1 MPQLITIDAGGDAN
15 RSYVILRPADR
26 SAWCVDPSYGAAEVL
41 KVCHEAGCRLREIFL
56 THTHGDHVASLPE
69 LLAAPGK
76 ERPRV
81 WVHRTEAQRVHG
93 ATPIASEGPLPGLEG
108 TEALFT
114 PGHTP
119 GGVCYRVGPD
129 LFTGDVLFVDWIG
142 RTDLPGGDPR
152 AMFASLAR
160 LRTLPEDL
168 VIRPGHHYGS
178 RESRSLGEEIALNRF
193 LACTDYQRFLS
204 LLPELTA

>member
-1 MPQLITIDAGGDAN
+1 MPQILTIDAGGDAN
-15 RSYVILRPADR
+15 RSYVVLYPADHT
-26 SAWCVDPSYGAAEVL
+26 AWCIDPSYGAARVL
-41 KVCHEAGCRLREIFL
+41 KACREAGCRLVEVFL
-56 THTHGDHVASLPE
+56 THTHGDHIASLPE
-69 LLAAPGK
+69 LLAAGD
-76 ERPRV
+76 ERPRI
-81 WVHRTEAQRVHG
+81 WVHRAEARHVPE
-93 ATPIASEGPLPGLEG
+93 AAVIESEGPLPGLE
-108 TEALFT
+108 EISVLFT

-119 GGVCYRVGPD
+119 GGVCYRVGSD

-152 AMFASLAR
+152 AMFDSMAR
-160 LRTLPEDL
+160 LRALPEGL

-178 RESRSLGEEIALNRF
+178 TESRSLGEEIARNRF